1 MPDEYPEPEAIAL
14 VALSRLLIEETHV
27 AMLPRTLGT
36 SSTSGLKSAR
46 FMTKVT
52 TALLGLRLRTLFRD
66 WEEKLAAPAP
76 VAVLTPPAPAA
87 STQQES
93 VVRKQA
99 SGE

>member
-14 VALSRLLIEETHV
+14 VARSRLRIEETHV

-36 SSTSGLKSAR
+36 SSISGLKNAR

-66 WEEKLAAPAP
+66 REERLPAPAP
-76 VAVLTPPAPAA
+76 VALLTPPAPAA
-87 STQQES
+87 SSEQEPA
-93 VVRKQA
+93 VRKQA